1 MPSIAGWARNKFRWP
16 FSCTVFNSSTNGGRV
31 PLQQKSSPKTF
42 DGFSNISIFLTEW
55 FDPVQWGPCGNCH
68 YISLAGACWSA
79 KSDKIRTLFIE
90 MSLYGLGLFVLSSSP
105 AGGQLSPT
113 VWTLVVIGSATTV
126 IVDRKVERSS
136 FVDCVLKVFA
146 TGRLQVSWPV

>member
-1 MPSIAGWARNKFRWP
+1 MGAGSPPAEKVPKKYLTGSLISAYFLQNGLTQFNGVLVG
-16 FSCTVFNSSTNGGRV
+16 TV
-31 PLQQKSSPKTF
+31 
-42 DGFSNISIFLTEW
+42 I
-55 FDPVQWGPCGNCH
+55 
-68 YISLAGACWSA
+68 ISLWPVLVGKQNQI
-79 KSDKIRTLFIE
+79 KSELFE
-90 MSLYGLGLFVLSSSP
+90 MSLYGSGLFVLSSSP

-146 TGRLQVSWPV
+146 AGRLRDSWPV